1 MTEMDEWLRR
11 STAAKPIAETLPN
24 VLEVRLRLHFHDEG
38 PVAPPDSEKEL
49 TKSPQQK
56 AIFFERCRMRECVSG
71 GHDLDALVAD
81 MVRNEKSSQDGL
93 SRCQGWQD
101 AERVGQHRCLDEL
114 TYSIEI
120 EYK

>member
-11 STAAKPIAETLPN
+11 STAAKPIAVTFPR
-24 VLEVRLRLHFHDEG
+24 VQEVRIRLHFHDEG

-56 AIFFERCRMRECVSG
+56 AVFFQRCRMRECEGG
-71 GHDLDALVAD
+71 GHDLDVVVAD
-81 MVRNEKSSQDGL
+81 MVRNEESSRDGQ

-101 AERVGQHRCLDEL
+101 AERVGQHRCLNEL
-114 TYSIEI
+114 TYAIEI
-120 EYK
+120 DYT